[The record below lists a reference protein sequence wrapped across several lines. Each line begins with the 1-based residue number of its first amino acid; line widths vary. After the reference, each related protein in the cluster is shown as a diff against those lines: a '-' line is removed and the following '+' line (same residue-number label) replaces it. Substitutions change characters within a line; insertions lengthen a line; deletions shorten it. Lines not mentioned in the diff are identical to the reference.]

1 MASTSTWALN
11 TCTQHL
17 HSPQFQGYRPAYL
30 TEAHPLHENSNGDG
44 ATHRE
49 EGEVHQFLDF
59 TRGSSLVVAVMN
71 LRNSSPHVLRVIVHV
86 QNVDEPSW
94 FLRTCSENQVSCFG
108 VSRLPAYRQQ
118 RYFRTLESAPNSPEV
133 CGMRSW
139 AFQNWLILGNH
150 HMGGTWGLQPWEHDL
165 PKSFGGSVAS
175 GFPAA

>member
-1 MASTSTWALN
+1 M
-11 TCTQHL
+11 CRVH
-17 HSPQFQGYRPAYL
+17 
-30 TEAHPLHENSNGDG
+30 TESSGAHPPSG
-44 ATHRE
+44 TSSMPHRA
-49 EGEVHQFLDF
+49 GTPPVSHSTLSPRHTSLPPRWAGGRGGKGSTRLD
-59 TRGSSLVVAVMN
+59 RSSLVVAVMN